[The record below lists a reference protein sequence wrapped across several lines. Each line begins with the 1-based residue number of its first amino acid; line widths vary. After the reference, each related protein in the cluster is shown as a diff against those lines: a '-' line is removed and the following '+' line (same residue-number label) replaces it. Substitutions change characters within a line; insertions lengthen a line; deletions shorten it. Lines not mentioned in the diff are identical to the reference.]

1 LFNNQHQ
8 SQQNQQDSVDRYLA
22 QGIQDARAVLK
33 PQPGEAH
40 LRVHG
45 QTKYADAREELFRSA
60 ERAGQKFW
68 QGKVFLET
76 VTETEWADTTKT
88 SFLILANGVTV
99 GEISEFDQKAK
110 TLLDFDDEAKYF
122 ARAVIQDDLIGNVV
136 HLFVDPV
143 NRLS

>member
-1 LFNNQHQ
+1 MFNSQHQ
-8 SQQNQQDSVDRYLA
+8 SQQRQQDSVDRYLA
-22 QGIQDARAVLK
+22 QGIQDTRAVLK

-45 QTKYADAREELFRSA
+45 QTKYAEVRAELFRSA
-60 ERAGQKFW
+60 ERAGQRFW

-76 VTETEWADTTKT
+76 ITETEWADTTKT

-110 TLLDFDDEAKYF
+110 TLLDFDGEAKYY